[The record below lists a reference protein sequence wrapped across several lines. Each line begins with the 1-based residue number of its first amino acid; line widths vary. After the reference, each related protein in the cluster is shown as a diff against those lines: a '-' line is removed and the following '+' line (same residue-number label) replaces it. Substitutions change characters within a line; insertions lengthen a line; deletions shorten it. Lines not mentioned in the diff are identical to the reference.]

1 MKTEE
6 KDENSKQDESV
17 DESNNKL
24 KIQTGRAMI
33 KDDIREDVRCFSEWQ
48 KPINEW
54 LGPLSSWQEPLA
66 SWQQPLM
73 EW

>member
-6 KDENSKQDESV
+6 KDGNSKEDESV
-17 DESNNKL
+17 DDSNKL